1 MLAYDACIRR
11 RTYTCTKNSG
21 RYEEAFVPEPCR
33 QIPRRPTVVVPS
45 FQQPIMVSAFS
56 FVATTLLSM
65 HHASCNRSIGAPV
78 LHHTACNPL
87 QCNRQR
93 ANFKNVRCS
102 QQACLPRKCTP
113 HTAPQVNDYP
123 MPMTPIAATAREM
136 QANPPLEQT
145 SQIASPEAG

>member
-1 MLAYDACIRR
+1 MHTP
-11 RTYTCTKNSG
+11 TYIHMPH
-21 RYEEAFVPEPCR
+21 EELWQVRGGVCSRALSADTTTADCR
-33 QIPRRPTVVVPS
+33 CAEL
-45 FQQPIMVSAFS
+45 SAADNGECFT
-56 FVATTLLSM
+56 FVAATLLSM
-65 HHASCNRSIGAPV
+65 HHASCNRSVGAPV
-78 LHHTACNPL
+78 LHHTACNSL
-87 QCNRQR
+87 RCNRQR

-145 SQIASPEAG
+145 SQIASPEAR